1 MIRRQKPIKLYLSKE
16 IPEWESKMPRK
27 PTNLIYG
34 VDDEPPLTTTLLL
47 GFQHI
52 FILSIAFIFP
62 VVIVNEIGGSPED
75 AQNLICM
82 AMLATGLSTALQAL
96 KKGPVGSGY
105 LCPLVNGP
113 AFVPASLLAGK
124 AGGLALIFGMTIVA
138 GIFEALFS
146 QVVGRMRKFFPPE
159 VTGTVVLMVGVEV
172 IPIAVPKFF
181 GVDSTHP
188 GVQMLPFLVA
198 LITLAVT
205 AGFNVWG
212 KGKMRLYSLLIG
224 MVAGYAVS
232 FVTGVLTLDK
242 ARLIIDS
249 ALFQLPEMGKF
260 GISFST
266 VMLVPFLVAAFSSA
280 LKTMGDL
287 TTCQKINDA
296 DWKRIEM
303 RSISR
308 GMLACAAGNI
318 TSGLLGALGQ
328 SVSSSNIGLSI
339 ATGATSR
346 RIGYAAGGIL
356 MLLAFFPKL
365 AAIFVIMPT
374 PVMGA
379 SLVFAVCFMI
389 MAGIQIIMSRMIDS
403 RKTFVVGL
411 SIIFGLSFDN
421 VPGLYAGVDPV
432 LRPLLSSSLA
442 LATICAVV
450 LNVFF
455 RMGISQKMEFEIDPA
470 LDTSEKIFHV
480 MEKQGGA
487 WGARREVIFNAI
499 AAMNELLDAAPF
511 LDLLGKKIALSVQ
524 FDEFNLDV
532 RAIYEGKP
540 FDIPTSMP
548 GIDFMHDADASALA
562 LAAFTMSRYVDK
574 MNFSTKDGKTELHMH
589 FEH

>member
-1 MIRRQKPIKLYLSKE
+1 
-16 IPEWESKMPRK
+16 MPRK

-34 VDDEPPLTTTLLL
+34 VDDEPPLMTTLLL

-62 VVIVNEIGGSPED
+62 VVIVSEIGGTPED
-75 AQNLICM
+75 AENLICM
-82 AMLATGLSTALQAL
+82 AMLATGLSTTLQAL
-96 KKGPVGSGY
+96 NKGPVGSGY

-124 AGGLALIFGMTIVA
+124 EGGLALIFGMTAAA
-138 GIFEALFS
+138 GVFEALFS

-181 GVDSTHP
+181 GMDSTHT
-188 GVQMLPFLVA
+188 QLQALPFLVA

-212 KGKMRLYSLLIG
+212 KGKLRLYSLLIG
-224 MVAGYAVS
+224 MVAGYVVS
-232 FVTGVLTLDK
+232 LATGILTVDQ
-242 ARLIIDS
+242 ARLILDS
-249 ALFQLPEMGKF
+249 AFFQLPQMGRF
-260 GISFST
+260 GMSFSAA
-266 VMLVPFLVAAFSSA
+266 MLVPFLVAALSSA

-296 DWKRIEM
+296 DWRRIEM

-389 MAGIQIIMSRMIDS
+389 MAGIQIIMSRMIDA

-411 SIIFGLSFDN
+411 SIIFGLSFDV
-421 VPGLYAGVDPV
+421 VPGLYAGVDPM
-432 LRPLLSSSLA
+432 LKPMLSSSLA

-455 RMGISQKMEFEIDPA
+455 RIGISQKVEFEIDPA
-470 LDTSEKIFHV
+470 ADTSEKIFQI

-487 WGARREVIFNAI
+487 WGARREIIFNAI

-511 LDLLGKKIALSVQ
+511 LDLQGKRIALSVQ

-532 RAIYEGKP
+532 RATYEGKP
-540 FDIPTSMP
+540 FAIPATMP
-548 GIDFMHDADASALA
+548 GIDSMHDAGATSLA

>member
-1 MIRRQKPIKLYLSKE
+1 
-16 IPEWESKMPRK
+16 MPRK

-34 VDDEPPLTTTLLL
+34 VDDEPPLATTLLL

-62 VVIVNEIGGSPED
+62 VVIVTEIGGSPED

-105 LCPLVNGP
+105 LCPLLNGP

-124 AGGLALIFGMTIVA
+124 AGGLALIFGMTVVA

-181 GVDSTHP
+181 GVDGTHP
-188 GVQMLPFLVA
+188 GFVALPFLVA

-224 MVAGYAVS
+224 MVAGYALS
-232 FVTGVLTLDK
+232 FATGILTLDK

-249 ALFQLPEMGKF
+249 AFFRLPEMGKF

-266 VMLVPFLVAAFSSA
+266 VMLLPFVVAAFSSA

-379 SLVFAVCFMI
+379 SLIFTVCFMI
-389 MAGIQIIMSRMIDS
+389 MAGIQIIMSRMIDA

-411 SIIFGLSFDN
+411 SIIFGLSFDS

-455 RMGISQKMEFEIDPA
+455 RMGISQKMEFEIDPCI
-470 LDTSEKIFHV
+470 DTSEKIFQV
-480 MEKQGGA
+480 MEKQGGT

-511 LDLLGKKIALSVQ
+511 LGLSEKKIALSVS

-532 RAIYEGKP
+532 RAVYEGRP
-540 FDIPTSMP
+540 FDIPTTMP
-548 GIDFMHDADASALA
+548 GIDTMHDADASALA

-574 MNFSTKDGKTELHMH
+574 MSFSTKEGKTELHMH

>member
-1 MIRRQKPIKLYLSKE
+1 MT
-16 IPEWESKMPRK
+16 RK

-34 VDDEPPLTTTLLL
+34 VDDEPPLATTLIL

-62 VVIVNEIGGSPED
+62 VVIINEIGASPED

-82 AMLATGLSTALQAL
+82 AMLATGFSTALQAL
-96 KKGPVGSGY
+96 NKGPVGSGY
-105 LCPLVNGP
+105 LCPLLNGP

-124 AGGLALIFGMTIVA
+124 AGGLALIFGMTDLA
-138 GIFEALFS
+138 GIFEGLFS

-188 GVQMLPFLVA
+188 GIQAMPFLVA
-198 LITLAVT
+198 LITLVVT

-224 MVAGYAVS
+224 MAAGYAIS
-232 FVTGVLTLDK
+232 FAAGILTMDQ
-242 ARLIIDS
+242 ARLIVDS
-249 ALFQLPEMGKF
+249 AFFQLPEIGKF
-260 GISFST
+260 GMSFST
-266 VMLVPFLVAAFSSA
+266 AMLVPFLVAALSSA

-308 GMLACAAGNI
+308 GMLACGAGNI
-318 TSGLLGALGQ
+318 ASGLLGALGQ

-356 MLLAFFPKL
+356 ILMAFFPKL

-379 SLVFAVCFMI
+379 SLIFTVCFMI
-389 MAGIQIIMSRMIDS
+389 MAGVQIIMSRMIDS

-411 SIIFGLSFDN
+411 SIIFGLSFDA
-421 VPGLYAGVDPV
+421 VPGLYAGLDPM

-455 RMGISQKMEFEIDPA
+455 RLGISRKMEFEIDPA
-470 LDTSEKIFHV
+470 TDTSEKIFQV
-480 MEKQGGA
+480 MEKQGGI

-499 AAMNELLDAAPF
+499 SAMNELLDAAPF
-511 LDLLGKKIALSVQ
+511 LGLSEKKIALSAS

-532 RAIYEGKP
+532 RAVYEGKP
-540 FDIPTSMP
+540 FEIPTTMP
-548 GIDFMHDADASALA
+548 SIDFMHDEQASALA

-574 MNFSTKDGKTELHMH
+574 MSFSTKEGKTQLHMH

>member
-1 MIRRQKPIKLYLSKE
+1 MA
-16 IPEWESKMPRK
+16 RK

-34 VDDEPPLTTTLLL
+34 VDDDPPIATTLLL

-62 VVIVNEIGGSPED
+62 VVIVSEIGGTPED
-75 AQNLICM
+75 AENLICM
-82 AMLATGLSTALQAL
+82 AMLATGFSTFLQAL
-96 KKGPVGSGY
+96 NKGPVGSGY

-124 AGGLALIFGMTIVA
+124 AGGLALIFGMTAAA
-138 GIFEALFS
+138 GVFEALFS
-146 QVVGRMRKFFPPE
+146 RVVGRMRKYFPPE

-172 IPIAVPKFF
+172 IPIAIPKFF
-181 GVDSTHP
+181 GIDGTNP
-188 GVQMLPFLVA
+188 EPQLLPFAVA
-198 LITLAVT
+198 LLTLAVT

-212 KGKMRLYSLLIG
+212 KGNLRLYSLLIG
-224 MVAGYAVS
+224 MAAGYAASFGTGILTAEGVGLILDSAYFQVPEIGRFGVS
-232 FVTGVLTLDK
+232 F
-242 ARLIIDS
+242 S
-249 ALFQLPEMGKF
+249 AAL
-260 GISFST
+260 
-266 VMLVPFLVAAFSSA
+266 LVPFMVAALSSA

-303 RSISR
+303 GSISR

-318 TSGLLGALGQ
+318 ASGILGALGQ

-356 MLLAFFPKL
+356 ILLAFFPKL
-365 AAIFVIMPT
+365 AAVFVIMPT

-389 MAGIQIIMSRMIDS
+389 MAGIQIVMSRMIDA

-411 SIIFGLSFDN
+411 SIIFGLSFDT
-421 VPGLYAGVDPV
+421 VPGLYDGLDPMIQ
-432 LRPLLSSSLA
+432 PIFSSSLA
-442 LATICAVV
+442 LATICAVM

-455 RMGISQKMEFEIDPA
+455 RIGISQKIDFEIDTEV
-470 LDTSEKIFHV
+470 DTSEKIFQI
-480 MEKQGGA
+480 MEKQGAA

-511 LDLLGKKIALSVQ
+511 LDLHEKRIALSVE
-524 FDEFNLDV
+524 FDEFNLDA
-532 RAIYEGKP
+532 RAVYDGKP
-540 FDIPTSMP
+540 FDIPSTMP
-548 GIDFMHDADASALA
+548 GIDFMQDVHAASLA
-562 LAAFTMSRYVDK
+562 LAAFTMSRYADK
-574 MNFSTKDGKTELHMH
+574 ITFSTKDGKTQLHMH

>member
-1 MIRRQKPIKLYLSKE
+1 
-16 IPEWESKMPRK
+16 MPRK

-62 VVIVNEIGGSPED
+62 VVIVTEIGGSPED

-82 AMLATGLSTALQAL
+82 AMLATGLSTALQAFN
-96 KKGPVGSGY
+96 KGPVGSGY

-181 GVDSTHP
+181 GVDGAHP
-188 GVQMLPFLVA
+188 GVAALPFLVA

-232 FVTGVLTLDK
+232 FATGILTIDK

-249 ALFQLPEMGKF
+249 AFFQLPEIGKF
-260 GISFST
+260 GMSFSA

-296 DWKRIEM
+296 DWRRIEM
-303 RSISR
+303 RSIGR

-411 SIIFGLSFDN
+411 SIIFGLSFDI
-421 VPGLYAGVDPV
+421 VPGLYAGVDPM
-432 LRPLLSSSLA
+432 LQPLLSSSLA

-470 LDTSEKIFHV
+470 VDTSDRIFQI
-480 MEKQGGA
+480 MEKQGGT

-499 AAMNELLDAAPF
+499 AAMNELLDASPF
-511 LDLLGKKIALSVQ
+511 LGLLEKKIALSVQ

-532 RAIYEGKP
+532 RAVYEGMP
-540 FDIPTSMP
+540 FDIPTAMP
-548 GIDFMHDADASALA
+548 CIDSMHDAEASALA
-562 LAAFTMSRYVDK
+562 LSAFTMSRYVDR
-574 MNFSTKDGKTELHMH
+574 MSFSTKDGKTELLMH

>member
-1 MIRRQKPIKLYLSKE
+1 
-16 IPEWESKMPRK
+16 MPRK

-34 VDDEPPLTTTLLL
+34 VDEEPPLATTLLL

-62 VVIVNEIGGSPED
+62 VVIVSEIGGSPED

-96 KKGPVGSGY
+96 NKGPVGSGY

-124 AGGLALIFGMTIVA
+124 AGGLALIFGMTAAA
-138 GIFEALFS
+138 GVFEALFS
-146 QVVGRMRKFFPPE
+146 RVVGRMRKFFPPE

-181 GVDSTHP
+181 GIDSTHT
-188 GVQMLPFLVA
+188 GLQALSFVVA

-224 MVAGYAVS
+224 MVVGYAVS
-232 FVTGVLTLDK
+232 FATGILTLDQ
-242 ARLIIDS
+242 ARLILDS
-249 ALFQLPEMGKF
+249 AFFQLPQMGRF
-260 GISFST
+260 GMSFSA
-266 VMLVPFLVAAFSSA
+266 VMLVPFMVAALSSA

-296 DWKRIEM
+296 DWRRIEM

-356 MLLAFFPKL
+356 MLLAFIPKL

-389 MAGIQIIMSRMIDS
+389 MAGIQIIMSRMIDA

-411 SIIFGLSFDN
+411 SIIFGLSFDA
-421 VPGLYAGVDPV
+421 VPGLYEGVDPM
-432 LRPLLSSSLA
+432 LRPMLSSSLA

-455 RMGISQKMEFEIDPA
+455 RIGISQRVEFEIDPA
-470 LDTSEKIFHV
+470 ADTSEKIFQI

-511 LDLLGKKIALSVQ
+511 LDLKGKKIALSVQ

-532 RAIYEGKP
+532 RAIFDGKP

-548 GIDFMHDADASALA
+548 CIDSMHDAEATSLA

-574 MNFSTKDGKTELHMH
+574 MSFSTKDGKTELHMH

>member
-1 MIRRQKPIKLYLSKE
+1 
-16 IPEWESKMPRK
+16 MPRK

-34 VDDEPPLTTTLLL
+34 VDDEPPITTTLLL

-62 VVIVNEIGGSPED
+62 VVIVTEIGGSPED

-82 AMLATGLSTALQAL
+82 AMLATGLSTALQAFN
-96 KKGPVGSGY
+96 KGPVGSGY

-181 GVDSTHP
+181 GVDGAHP
-188 GVQMLPFLVA
+188 GVAALPFLVA

-232 FVTGVLTLDK
+232 FATGILTIDK

-249 ALFQLPEMGKF
+249 AFFQLPEMGKF
-260 GISFST
+260 GVSFSA

-296 DWKRIEM
+296 DWRRIEM
-303 RSISR
+303 RSIGR

-318 TSGLLGALGQ
+318 ASGLFGALGQ

-421 VPGLYAGVDPV
+421 VPGLYAGVDPM

-470 LDTSEKIFHV
+470 IDTSDKIFQI
-480 MEKQGGA
+480 MEKQGGT

-499 AAMNELLDAAPF
+499 AAMNELLDASPF
-511 LDLLGKKIALSVQ
+511 LGLLEKKIALSVQ

-532 RAIYEGKP
+532 RAVYEGMP
-540 FDIPTSMP
+540 FDIPTAMP
-548 GIDFMHDADASALA
+548 CIDSMHDAEASALA
-562 LAAFTMSRYVDK
+562 LSAFTMSRYVDK
-574 MNFSTKDGKTELHMH
+574 MSFSTKDGKTELLMH

>member
-1 MIRRQKPIKLYLSKE
+1 
-16 IPEWESKMPRK
+16 MPRK

-62 VVIVNEIGGSPED
+62 VVIVSEIGGSPED
-75 AQNLICM
+75 AQTLICM
-82 AMLATGLSTALQAL
+82 AMLATGFSTALQAL

-124 AGGLALIFGMTIVA
+124 AGGLELIFGMTVVA

-181 GVDSTHP
+181 GVDGTHP
-188 GVQMLPFLVA
+188 GVQALPFMVG

-232 FVTGVLTLDK
+232 FATGILTVDK
-242 ARLIIDS
+242 ARLILDS
-249 ALFQLPEMGKF
+249 AFFQLPEMGKF
-260 GISFST
+260 GMSFSA
-266 VMLVPFLVAAFSSA
+266 VMLVPFLVAALSSA

-287 TTCQKINDA
+287 TTCQKINDT
-296 DWKRIEM
+296 DWRRIEM

-389 MAGIQIIMSRMIDS
+389 MAGIQIIMSRMIDA

-411 SIIFGLSFDN
+411 SIIFGLSFDV
-421 VPGLYAGVDPV
+421 VPGLYAGVDPM
-432 LRPLLSSSLA
+432 LRPMLSSSLA
-442 LATICAVV
+442 LATVCAVV

-455 RMGISQKMEFEIDPA
+455 RMGISQKLEFEIDPA
-470 LDTSEKIFHV
+470 VDTSEKIFQI

-487 WGARREVIFNAI
+487 WGARREVVFNAI

-511 LDLLGKKIALSVQ
+511 LNLLGKKIALSVQ

-532 RAIYEGKP
+532 RAVYEGMP
-540 FDIPTSMP
+540 FDIPTCMP
-548 GIDFMHDADASALA
+548 CIDSMHDVEATSLA

-574 MNFSTKDGKTELHMH
+574 MSFSTKDGKTELHMH